1 MSASYGGRASA
12 RNATD
17 PSRPTSAITTMNPR
31 GLASGGVNRG
41 VTQLQPQTT
50 DPGRTVTTTP
60 PNWGGTGEY
69 STNPTLATG
78 TPATTPRPATT
89 RPTGAGYGTPAT
101 TQNWINPAPSAQGA
115 TSPGQ
120 SATPPTSPPTNPAA
134 GTSLTGG
141 QGVPSGPWTANPRYG
156 YNPGDTGVLQDARLL
171 PNGEVIGRNDPRW
184 GYSDAEIRAALSG
197 GEQVQGTPPAASPP
211 ATTPTTPPP
220 VTNTPATGGP
230 AVENTTPPDP
240 NTTSP
245 ATPSYSTADY
255 FRRALGVTGS
265 GSGSAVLPPSSTQN
279 FTAEQIAQGLGSVT
293 TPTTWEAPPAGL
305 FTDQST
311 PDTNTL
317 LRIGGENGPGINPT
331 QVQNIINNRGT
342 GAAMGVL
349 QQDLAYQSPANQIA
363 NAVRQQQTSQA
374 ALPQMFQDLRNVPQL
389 YSNPVTRALLP
400 AEIRQAEETRLAGG
414 PDWRTA
420 SFGDA
425 IDGNNVTRAVPTSQ
439 FQAPTGSAPTQ
450 SAEQRQQGMVA
461 DFVNSYLPYRNDPGA
476 RGLAQQYNVTELN
489 SALAA
494 APQSQQAMVAN
505 RLTGLTPQQLQV
517 ALQTSGLTLP
527 QFLSQAVARLAG

>member
-1 MSASYGGRASA
+1 MSATYGGRASA

-31 GLASGGVNRG
+31 GLASGGVNRS

-69 STNPTLATG
+69 SHNPTQAQGTTGSNVTSGTSDPTLYDAHLRAALA
-78 TPATTPRPATT
+78 PARSTST

-101 TQNWINPAPSAQGA
+101 TQNWINPA
-115 TSPGQ
+115 
-120 SATPPTSPPTNPAA
+120 
-134 GTSLTGG
+134 
-141 QGVPSGPWTANPRYG
+141 
-156 YNPGDTGVLQDARLL
+156 
-171 PNGEVIGRNDPRW
+171 
-184 GYSDAEIRAALSG
+184 G
-197 GEQVQGTPPAASPP
+197 GEQVQGTPPPAPLP

-220 VTNTPATGGP
+220 ATTTPTTGGP
-230 AVENTTPPDP
+230 AVESTAPPDP

-245 ATPSYSTADY
+245 TTPSYSTADY

-265 GSGSAVLPPSSTQN
+265 GSGSAILPPSSTQN
-279 FTAEQIAQGLGSVT
+279 FTTEQIAQGLGSVT

-349 QQDLAYQSPANQIA
+349 QQDLAYQSPANQLA
-363 NAVRQQQTSQA
+363 NAIRQQQTSQA
-374 ALPQMFQDLRNVPQL
+374 ALPQMYQDLRNVPQL

-400 AEIRQAEETRLAGG
+400 AEIRQAEETRLNGG

-420 SFGDA
+420 SFGSA

-476 RGLAQQYNVTELN
+476 RGLSQQYNVTELN